1 METFLEFEMFIP
13 VIIIVLVGGFLLIL
27 AKILKGLISRVIRG
41 LIVLGIIVLIIYYLL
56 AH

>member
-1 METFLEFEMFIP
+1 METFLEFDMFIP